1 MTVLMEKQLVIMAV
15 MFFCGMTAGFI
26 DDMGVCFSGYVRRKL
41 RKYGIILSSL
51 VRIAVCGLAGY
62 MITVYL
68 YYCSYGK
75 IGGTAI
81 FSFGIGLWLWKKWIC
96 GKIKD

>member
-1 MTVLMEKQLVIMAV
+1 MTVLMERQLLIMAV

-26 DDMGVCFSGYVRRKL
+26 DDTGKQ
-41 RKYGIILSSL
+41 LSTYIKHKFKKWGSFL
-51 VRIAVCGLAGY
+51 SASVRIAVSGLAGY

-68 YYCSYGK
+68 YYCSYGN